1 VRRGYILLTLTACIG
16 ASIAWA
22 DSLPSTVRSL
32 LQLYAQNR
40 DPGDLYDLAQTDAV
54 SAYIHDRI
62 VEEALPS
69 RISIS
74 AFRNDLQAGS
84 FAATGASTSI
94 VAQPGLTD
102 LISAAIETGA
112 VSRKT
117 DTEAIT
123 TSFNALPVYQ
133 VMSGR
138 IPAGC
143 GGEDEDCFHGPG
155 RWIRGLSGSVS
166 FALSN
171 PTTPVPADTS
181 AGIPALAGF
190 LFSGQQLSALSAR
203 YELLVRE
210 RDPKNLQKIVDDAA
224 NALSDRAASFLTAQ
238 GALET
243 ELQQILTKTNWPAE
257 TKLALQ
263 SETSYSRME
272 EILLARYRLA
282 YNLARQA
289 PEFQALL
296 AGMIPAQAAYIKAQN
311 TLLAEKLYRKA
322 LTLDY
327 VHQRPSDQ
335 PWLDQARLV
344 FSTPLGSKPAST
356 GESPASA
363 VPPGSFT
370 LNAGVTFYQALPQ
383 SPASSGRVRDAEV
396 STALGWSPAGWGDVR
411 PTYTV
416 AYYFQYMIENG
427 VVQFNGDTATAGG
440 AAIRL
445 PGSAVE
451 VLKTKGPI
459 HVAQFGLNIPAGKTG
474 ISFPAAVSW
483 SNRTELITGKSFW
496 QGHVGVSYDLGRLKT
511 LFEPGTN

>member
-1 VRRGYILLTLTACIG
+1 MRRGCLVLTLMACIG
-16 ASIAWA
+16 ASVAWA
-22 DSLPSTVRSL
+22 DSLPGTVRSL

-40 DPGDLYDLAQTDAV
+40 DPGDLNDLAQTDAV

-62 VEEALPS
+62 VEETLPG
-69 RISIS
+69 RISIG
-74 AFRNDLQAGS
+74 AFRNDLQLGS
-84 FAATGASTSI
+84 FAAAGASTSI

-117 DTEAIT
+117 DSEAVT

-133 VMSGR
+133 ILSGR

-143 GGEDEDCFHGPG
+143 GGEDEDCFRGPG

-171 PTTPVPADTS
+171 STTPVPADTS
-181 AGIPALAGF
+181 AGIPSLAGF

-210 RDPKNLQKIVDDAA
+210 RDPKNLQNIVDHAA
-224 NALSDRAASFLTAQ
+224 KALSDQAASFLTAQ
-238 GALET
+238 SALEAD
-243 ELQQILTKTNWPAE
+243 LKQILMKANWPAE

-296 AGMIPAQAAYIKAQN
+296 AGMIPARTAYLKAQN

-322 LTLDY
+322 LTVDY

-344 FSTPLGSKPAST
+344 FSTPLGSKPASA
-356 GESPASA
+356 GESPTSA

-370 LNAGVTFYQALPQ
+370 LNAGATFYRSIPQ
-383 SPASSGRVRDAEV
+383 NAASGRVRDAEL
-396 STALGWSPAGWGDVR
+396 SAALDWSPAGWGDVR
-411 PTYTV
+411 PTYSV
-416 AYYFQYMIENG
+416 AYYFQYMIENA
-427 VVQFNGDTATAGG
+427 VVQFNGNTVTPGS

-445 PGSAVE
+445 PGSAIE
-451 VLKTKGPI
+451 VLKTKGPVHI
-459 HVAQFGLNIPAGKTG
+459 AQLSLNIPAGKTG
-474 ISFPAAVSW
+474 ISFPVAVSW

-496 QGHVGVSYDLGRLKT
+496 QGHVGVSYDLGRLKA
-511 LFEPGTN
+511 LFEPGVN

>member
-1 VRRGYILLTLTACIG
+1 MRRGYILLTLTACIG
-16 ASIAWA
+16 ASFARA
-22 DSLPSTVRSL
+22 DLLPGTVRSL
-32 LQLYAQNR
+32 LRLYAQNR
-40 DPGDLYDLAQTDAV
+40 DPGDLNDLTETDAV
-54 SAYIHDRI
+54 SAYLHDRI
-62 VEEALPS
+62 VEEATPG

-74 AFRNDLQAGS
+74 TFRNDLQLGS

-102 LISAAIETGA
+102 LISAAMETGA

-117 DTEAIT
+117 DTEAVT

-133 VMSGR
+133 IMSGR

-143 GGEDEDCFHGPG
+143 GGEDEDCFRGPG

-171 PTTPVPADTS
+171 STTPVPATTTS
-181 AGIPALAGF
+181 AGAPSLAGF

-210 RDPKNLQKIVDDAA
+210 RDPKNLQNIVDNAA
-224 NALSDRAASFLTAQ
+224 SALSDQATSFLTAQ
-238 GALET
+238 GALEI
-243 ELQQILTKTNWPAE
+243 ELQQILTKANWPAE

-263 SETSYSRME
+263 GETSYSRME
-272 EILLARYRLA
+272 EILLVRYRLA

-296 AGMIPAQAAYIKAQN
+296 AGMIPAQTAYIKAQN

-344 FSTPLGSKPAST
+344 FSTPLGSQPESA
-356 GESPASA
+356 GESLTSA

-370 LNAGVTFYQALPQ
+370 LNAGATFYRSIPQ
-383 SPASSGRVRDAEV
+383 NAASGRVRDAEL
-396 STALGWSPAGWGDVR
+396 SAALDWSPAGWGDVR

-416 AYYFQYMIENG
+416 AYYFQYMIENA
-427 VVQFNGDTATAGG
+427 VVQFNGDAATPGE
-440 AAIRL
+440 AAVQL

-459 HVAQFGLNIPAGKTG
+459 HIAQLGLNIPAGNTG
-474 ISFPAAVSW
+474 ISFPVAVSW

-511 LFEPGTN
+511 LFEPGPN

>member
-1 VRRGYILLTLTACIG
+1 MHRVLLLTLTVCIG
-16 ASIAWA
+16 ASIARA

-32 LQLYAQNR
+32 LQLYAQSR
-40 DPGDLYDLAQTDAV
+40 DAGDLNDLAQTDAV
-54 SAYIHDRI
+54 SAYIHDRV
-62 VEEALPS
+62 VEEALPG

-74 AFRNDLQAGS
+74 AFRNDLQLGS

-117 DTEAIT
+117 DSEAVT

-133 VMSGR
+133 IMSGR

-143 GGEDEDCFHGPG
+143 GGADEDCFRGPG

-166 FALSN
+166 FALSSS
-171 PTTPVPADTS
+171 TTPIPVNPS
-181 AGIPALAGF
+181 AGIPSVAGF

-210 RDPKNLQKIVDDAA
+210 RDSKNLQNIIDNAA
-224 NALSDRAASFLTAQ
+224 NEVSDQAASFLTAQ
-238 GALET
+238 SALET
-243 ELQQILTKTNWPAE
+243 EFQQILAKANWPAE

-263 SETSYSRME
+263 GETYYSRME
-272 EILLARYRLA
+272 EILLARYRIA
-282 YNLARQA
+282 YNLAHQA
-289 PEFQALL
+289 PEFPALL
-296 AGMIPAQAAYIKAQN
+296 ASMIPAQAAYIKAQN

-322 LTLDY
+322 LTVDY

-356 GESPASA
+356 

-370 LNAGVTFYQALPQ
+370 LNAGATFYRSIPQ
-383 SPASSGRVRDAEV
+383 NAASGRVRDAEA
-396 STALGWSPAGWGDVR
+396 SAALDWSPAGWGDVR

-427 VVQFNGDTATAGG
+427 VVQFNGDAVTPGEP
-440 AAIRL
+440 AIQL
-445 PGSAVE
+445 SGSAVE
-451 VLKTKGPI
+451 VFKTKGPI
-459 HVAQFGLNIPAGKTG
+459 HIAQFGLTIPAGKTG

-483 SNRTELITGKSFW
+483 SNRTELVTGKSFW
-496 QGHVGVSYDLGRLKT
+496 QGHVGVSYDLGRLKG
-511 LFEPGTN
+511 LFQPAN

>member
-1 VRRGYILLTLTACIG
+1 MRRGYILLTLTACIG
-16 ASIAWA
+16 AAIARA

-32 LQLYAQNR
+32 LQLYAQSR
-40 DPGDLYDLAQTDAV
+40 DAGDLNDLAQTDAV

-62 VEEALPS
+62 VEEALPG
-69 RISIS
+69 RISIG
-74 AFRNDLQAGS
+74 AFRNDLQLGS

-117 DTEAIT
+117 DSGAVT

-133 VMSGR
+133 IMSGK

-143 GGEDEDCFHGPG
+143 GDEDEDCFRGPG

-171 PTTPVPADTS
+171 STTPVPANTS
-181 AGIPALAGF
+181 AGIPSLAGF

-210 RDPKNLQKIVDDAA
+210 RDPQNLQKIVDDAA
-224 NALSDRAASFLTAQ
+224 KALSDQAASFLTAQ
-238 GALET
+238 SALET
-243 ELQQILTKTNWPAE
+243 ELQQILTKANWPAE
-257 TKLALQ
+257 TKLAVQ
-263 SETSYSRME
+263 GETSYSRME

-289 PEFQALL
+289 PEFPALL
-296 AGMIPAQAAYIKAQN
+296 AGMIPARTAYTKAQN

-322 LTLDY
+322 LTVDY

-344 FSTPLGSKPAST
+344 FSTPLGSKPASA
-356 GESPASA
+356 GASPASA

-370 LNAGVTFYQALPQ
+370 LNAGATFYQALPQ
-383 SPASSGRVRDAEV
+383 SPASGKVRDAEA
-396 STALGWSPAGWGDVR
+396 SAALDWSPAGWGDVR

-416 AYYFQYMIENG
+416 AYYFQYMIENA
-427 VVQFNGDTATAGG
+427 VVQFNGDAVTPGEP
-440 AAIRL
+440 AIQL
-445 PGSAVE
+445 PGSAIE

-459 HVAQFGLNIPAGKTG
+459 HIAQFGLSIPAGKTG
-474 ISFPAAVSW
+474 IWFPAAVSW
-483 SNRTELITGKSFW
+483 SNRTELIAGKSFW

-511 LFEPGTN
+511 LFEPAN